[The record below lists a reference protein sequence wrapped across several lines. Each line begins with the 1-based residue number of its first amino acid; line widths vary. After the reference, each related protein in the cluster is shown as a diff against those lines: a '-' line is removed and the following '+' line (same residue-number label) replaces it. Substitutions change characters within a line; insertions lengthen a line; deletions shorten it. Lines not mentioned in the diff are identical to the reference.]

1 MDLQGL
7 VDIHEISRLKYRY
20 LRALDQK
27 LWDELEGCFTE
38 DATASYSGGA
48 YGFEGR
54 AAIMGFLREAMGSTS
69 MLTSHK
75 CHHPEIEL
83 TGRDS
88 ATGVWALDDVVLH
101 LDYDL
106 TIRGAAFYHDRYVK
120 RGGQWLIAHTGY
132 ERVYEEM
139 QPRASDIKLTAPHR
153 SEPQPPEAAAEE
165 RPRFSREE
173 IEAALASW
181 QEAAAAGDW
190 SAWAG
195 HFTEDATY
203 VEHHYGTFEGR
214 EAIRTWITETM
225 STFPG
230 NQMPYFPLDWYVVD
244 EANSRVVAYVQN
256 RMVDPGDGS
265 IFQAPNVSILHYA
278 GGGLWSYEEDIYNP
292 ADFTPMIAAWQQRV
306 DELRR

>member
-1 MDLQGL
+1 M
-7 VDIHEISRLKYRY
+7 S
-20 LRALDQK
+20 
-27 LWDELEGCFTE
+27 
-38 DATASYSGGA
+38 SPN
-48 YGFEGR
+48 
-54 AAIMGFLREAMGSTS
+54 

-106 TIRGAAFYHDRYVK
+106 TIRGAAYYHDRYVK

-139 QPRASDIKLTAPHR
+139 QPRASDIKLTSPR
-153 SEPQPPEAAAEE
+153 QSEKRPQPAAEAS
-165 RPRFSREE
+165 PHFSREE
-173 IEAALASW
+173 IEAALKSW

-190 SAWAG
+190 SAWADR
-195 HFTEDATY
+195 FTEDATY
-203 VEHHYGTFEGR
+203 VEHHYGTFQGR

-230 NQMPYFPLDWYVVD
+230 NQMPYFPLEWYVVD

-278 GGGLWSYEEDIYNP
+278 GEGLWSYEEDIYNP

-306 DELRR
+306 EELRR